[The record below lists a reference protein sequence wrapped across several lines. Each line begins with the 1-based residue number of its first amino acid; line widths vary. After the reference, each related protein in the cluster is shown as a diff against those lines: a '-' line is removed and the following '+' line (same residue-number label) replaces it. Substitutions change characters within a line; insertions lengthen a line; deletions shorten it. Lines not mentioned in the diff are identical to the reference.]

1 MDGSSPAAVGWPSV
15 AHRCARSGQPLAAQV
30 LYRPAM
36 ASVPARF
43 LHDGDIGFALPAVR
57 HSKARWGST
66 GLGYNIGMGCGSR
79 PILSSAAAEP
89 MGCMAEA
96 WS

>member
-1 MDGSSPAAVGWPSV
+1 
-15 AHRCARSGQPLAAQV
+15 
-30 LYRPAM
+30 M

-57 HSKARWGST
+57 WPHKARS
-66 GLGYNIGMGCGSR
+66 GLDWIGHIGMGCGSR